1 MNILYLCSVHDQ
13 APATSDDWSWHHK
26 AWLQNRRS
34 IWCCI
39 LFPDRLLNAY
49 DQGPRKSRLTVSGC
63 KFSVQSLS
71 LWLGRAVIGY
81 RIQCN
86 QDIQIFPVLE
96 ISFERSL
103 IFFVKHWIVNT
114 IRPYLNSI
122 TLFLFFFKINPDF
135 DLNSKIQ
142 IIGIWI
148 STPKSGFEFL
158 NCEIRIIY
166 SSRLLGWVHWRG
178 SWNEELYKTS
188 IYLFDKKK
196 TSPIDYRLAFQVR
209 VLNVSYRLAF
219 QVALWSLP
227 YEGVNCKLHE
237 FYDVRWRII

>member
-13 APATSDDWSWHHK
+13 APATSDAWSWHHK

-122 TLFLFFFKINPDF
+122 TFSSLKKKKNKTWFRFELQNPDYR
-135 DLNSKIQ
+135 DLDFNSK
-142 IIGIWI
+142 IGIWI
-148 STPKSGFEFL
+148 FELRNPDNLQF
-158 NCEIRIIY
+158 
-166 SSRLLGWVHWRG
+166 
-178 SWNEELYKTS
+178 
-188 IYLFDKKK
+188 
-196 TSPIDYRLAFQVR
+196 
-209 VLNVSYRLAF
+209 
-219 QVALWSLP
+219 
-227 YEGVNCKLHE
+227 
-237 FYDVRWRII
+237 